1 MSILYHSK
9 EHFLRDTTSLGMCE
23 NAYMKNPHI
32 QDELRARQQEW
43 IERIK
48 NATGKSYTEIA
59 RESGCAA
66 STVYRFMN
74 GQSQHCLSAATEAKI
89 RAKFGDNPIK
99 PEIVVPTSVAA
110 IPVVGIVQ
118 AGLWQADYVRPFD
131 AVDEF
136 VNVGPDP
143 RFPGI
148 KRCAFKVIG
157 DSMNLLYPSGTTI
170 IAVSFYDIA
179 RAPKTGEKVIVVRCV
194 DGFEEATV
202 KEIEIMKDGKVV
214 LWPRSTN
221 PEFSQAIVLPSLSY
235 LSDTP
240 DDGCHPE
247 YRIVGLVTQSIR
259 LE

>member
-9 EHFLRDTTSLGMCE
+9 EHFLRDTVSSGMCE
-23 NAYMKNPHI
+23 NARMKNLYI
-32 QDELRARQQEW
+32 QDELKSRQQAW

-48 NATGKSYTEIA
+48 EATGKSYTEIA

-74 GQSQHCLSAATEAKI
+74 GQSKHCLSAATEAKI
-89 RAKFGDNPIK
+89 RAKFGDNPEKIDA
-99 PEIVVPTSVAA
+99 IVPSKVTA

-157 DSMNLLYPSGTTI
+157 DSMNLLYPSGTTV
-170 IAVSFYDIA
+170 IAVSFFDIA
-179 RAPKTGEKVIVVRCV
+179 RPPRTGEKVIVVRTV

-202 KEIEIMKDGKVV
+202 KEIEIMHDGRVA
-214 LWPRSTN
+214 LWPRSN
-221 PEFSQAIVLPSLSY
+221 KPEFSQAVVLPSLHSA
-235 LSDTP
+235 SDMP

-247 YRIVGLVTQSIR
+247 YRIAGLVTQSIR